1 MKLYVKF
8 SDKEGGIMNRAERR
22 RLQKKGVAVK
32 KEPTINIKYSDIQK
46 MKEEAMNK
54 AVDTAFILM
63 LGLPVLVLRDN
74 WGFGKVRLERFID
87 QVIDMYEAF
96 NEGYLTLDDI
106 QKVIEEETGIEII
119 TK

>member
-8 SDKEGGIMNRAERR
+8 SDKEGDIMNRAERR
-22 RLQKKGVAVK
+22 RLQKKGIPVK
-32 KEPTINIKYSDIQK
+32 KEPVINIKYSDVQK
-46 MKEEAMNK
+46 MKDEAIKK
-54 AVDTAFILM
+54 AADTAFLLM

-74 WGFGKVRLERFID
+74 WGFGTVRLERFID